1 MTDCVDE
8 ASVRQILL
16 KAKPDAF
23 VSMMQVDQMHLSIY
37 LYLPLL
43 TVVSASND
51 PSIHLSSTHLHYTQD
66 DQLNYDACELLQR
79 KFDIP
84 RCVVQCLDPAW
95 SERFMT
101 LGTLGAGSGDVCIAS
116 STSGNPIRLR
126 LALALALA
134 QAQAILTLTLS
145 NAPTRL
151 DVQPPRPLRRVA
163 AVGNHAAAGRP
174 RR

>member
-1 MTDCVDE
+1 M
-8 ASVRQILL
+8 I
-16 KAKPDAF
+16 
-23 VSMMQVDQMHLSIY
+23 HLSTY
-37 LYLPLL
+37 
-43 TVVSASND
+43 
-51 PSIHLSSTHLHYTQD
+51 LSSTHLQYTQD

-95 SERFMT
+95 SERFMA

-163 AVGNHAAAGRP
+163 TVGNHAAAGRP
-174 RR
+174 GR

>member
-23 VSMMQVDQMHLSIY
+23 VSMMQVDQIHLSISIY
-37 LYLPLL
+37 LYL
-43 TVVSASND
+43 VSASND

-134 QAQAILTLTLS
+134 LAQAQAILTLTLS

>member
-23 VSMMQVDQMHLSIY
+23 VSMMQVDQIHLSISIY
-37 LYLPLL
+37 LYL
-43 TVVSASND
+43 VSASHD
-51 PSIHLSSTHLHYTQD
+51 PSIHLSSTHLQYTQD

-95 SERFMT
+95 SERFMA

-174 RR
+174 GR

>member
-23 VSMMQVDQMHLSIY
+23 VSMMQVDQIHLSISIY
-37 LYLPLL
+37 LNL
-43 TVVSASND
+43 VSASHD

-95 SERFMT
+95 SERFMA

-116 STSGNPIRLR
+116 STSGNPILPR
-126 LALALALA
+126 LALALA
-134 QAQAILTLTLS
+134 QAILLTLS
-145 NAPTRL
+145 NASTRL

-174 RR
+174 GR

>member
-23 VSMMQVDQMHLSIY
+23 VSMMQVDQIHLSISIY
-37 LYLPLL
+37 LNL
-43 TVVSASND
+43 VSASHD

-95 SERFMT
+95 SERFMA

-174 RR
+174 GR

>member
-23 VSMMQVDQMHLSIY
+23 VSMMQVDQMHLFIYLFY
-37 LYLPLL
+37 LYL
-43 TVVSASND
+43 VSASND
-51 PSIHLSSTHLHYTQD
+51 PSIHLFSTHLHYTQD